1 MKFEWNIQKSAKN
14 LRKHGVSFS
23 EAATVFGDD
32 LAAIIADPD
41 HFTDEDR
48 YIVIGLS
55 NHRRLLLVAYTE
67 RDDTIRIISA
77 RELTLAEQKA
87 YEEKKLD

>member
-87 YEEKKLD
+87 YEETKLD

>member
-1 MKFEWNIQKSAKN
+1 MKFEWNIQKAAKN

-41 HFTDEDR
+41 HSTDEDR

>member
-1 MKFEWNIQKSAKN
+1 MKFEWNIQKAAKN

-41 HFTDEDR
+41 HSTDEDR

-55 NHRRLLLVAYTE
+55 NHRRLLMVAYTE

>member
-1 MKFEWNIQKSAKN
+1 
-14 LRKHGVSFS
+14 
-23 EAATVFGDD
+23 

-41 HFTDEDR
+41 HSTDEDR

-55 NHRRLLLVAYTE
+55 NHRRLLLVAYTV

-87 YEEKKLD
+87 YEETKLD

>member
-1 MKFEWNIQKSAKN
+1 MKFEWNINKAVKN

-41 HFTDEDR
+41 HSFDEDR